1 MDLKISIMPVRES
14 GRRRRHDEDEPRSAR
29 KKERKQGWSAV
40 AQRQAEVAENRE
52 KSENAVRDFWL
63 KPGETAI
70 IQFLQDEPYCYNAH
84 SVKDKRG
91 NWTTIPCQLDTSRHC
106 VLCSE
111 GSKQIWRAAFKLL
124 DYRGSWDSE
133 KKKFKHDKPVE
144 KIWRVGTTIAQ
155 QLKQITDKKGKELTE
170 LVLEVTRTGEG
181 KDATYNFEMAFDDD
195 DRRMR
200 PKDWEEMLP
209 SAEEICQPP
218 TDDELDEMGVSVSDD

>member
-1 MDLKISIMPVRES
+1 M
-14 GRRRRHDEDEPRSAR
+14 
-29 KKERKQGWSAV
+29 
-40 AQRQAEVAENRE
+40 
-52 KSENAVRDFWL
+52 
-63 KPGETAI
+63 
-70 IQFLQDEPYCYNAH
+70 
-84 SVKDKRG
+84 
-91 NWTTIPCQLDTSRHC
+91 
-106 VLCSE
+106 

-155 QLKQITDKKGKELTE
+155 QLKQIVDKKGKELTE